1 VWCHQVKE
9 EGWWLV
15 LGDVNTHELLALKRI
30 SFADHTTARLTFPV
44 ANGAGKEMAGVTLFF
59 MSDSY
64 LGLDQQYFVPVVAKQ
79 QGNQQRHG
87 QTGQQHSHQ
96 QQRHAHNGPQQKP
109 AAATE
114 TAGVEL
120 NGQNADDDAAGIT
133 SAVGQ
138 MDIGEAGRQRME
150 PDNSTS
156 DLAAGQEAK
165 QQRPNARRRRG

>member
-1 VWCHQVKE
+1 M
-9 EGWWLV
+9 V

-30 SFADHTTARLTFPV
+30 SLADHTTARLTFPV

-87 QTGQQHSHQ
+87 QIGQAHSNQ
-96 QQRHAHNGPQQKP
+96 QQRHAHNGPQLKS
-109 AAATE
+109 AAAAE
-114 TAGVEL
+114 TSGVEL
-120 NGQNADDDAAGIT
+120 NGQHADNDAAGIT

-138 MDIGEAGRQRME
+138 MSIDGAGKQRME
-150 PDNSTS
+150 PNNSNS
-156 DLAAGQEAK
+156 DVAAGQEAK
-165 QQRPNARRRRG
+165 QQRPNSRRRRG

>member
-1 VWCHQVKE
+1 MKE

-44 ANGAGKEMAGVTLFF
+44 ANGAGKEMTGVTLFF

-87 QTGQQHSHQ
+87 QTGQQHSNQ
-96 QQRHAHNGPQQKP
+96 QQRHAHTGPQQKP
-109 AAATE
+109 AAAAE
-114 TAGVEL
+114 TSGVEL
-120 NGQNADDDAAGIT
+120 NGQIADDVAAGIT

-138 MDIGEAGRQRME
+138 MSIDEAGRQRVE
-150 PDNSTS
+150 TDNRSS
-156 DLAAGQEAK
+156 GLAAGQEAK
-165 QQRPNARRRRG
+165 QQRPNARRRQG

>member
-1 VWCHQVKE
+1 MKE

-79 QGNQQRHG
+79 QGNQQRQDRLASSTATSSRGMPTPDHSRN
-87 QTGQQHSHQ
+87 QQLLLKHL
-96 QQRHAHNGPQQKP
+96 
-109 AAATE
+109 
-114 TAGVEL
+114 V
-120 NGQNADDDAAGIT
+120 QN
-133 SAVGQ
+133 
-138 MDIGEAGRQRME
+138 
-150 PDNSTS
+150 
-156 DLAAGQEAK
+156 
-165 QQRPNARRRRG
+165 

>member
-1 VWCHQVKE
+1 MKE

-79 QGNQQRHG
+79 QGNLQRHG
-87 QTGQQHSHQ
+87 QGGQPHSNQ
-96 QQRHAHNGPQQKP
+96 QQRHAHTGPQQKS
-109 AAATE
+109 AVASE

-133 SAVGQ
+133 SSVGQ
-138 MDIGEAGRQRME
+138 MSIGEAGRQRME
-150 PDNSTS
+150 PDNNNS
-156 DLAAGQEAK
+156 DLAPGQEAK